1 MACVGVTLANR
12 AAAPKWK
19 NLRRLWS
26 ETSSVMTHLQILSS
40 ARGID
45 ADHSRH
51 RRRPQGIYG
60 HQFGVSVPA
69 QRLRAWVSAARP
81 RRRGDRVQGL
91 RMDLA
96 LRDVCLTLER
106 PREIRVS
113 PPALRQSN

>member
-26 ETSSVMTHLQILSS
+26 KRSSVMTHLQILGR

-45 ADHSRH
+45 AEHSRH

-69 QRLRAWVSAARP
+69 QRLREWVSAARP
-81 RRRGDRVQGL
+81 LRTPQEVLHIVYLTDRQGATSGASC
-91 RMDLA
+91 RA
-96 LRDVCLTLER
+96 LHQEYR
-106 PREIRVS
+106 PWANCS
-113 PPALRQSN
+113 